1 MYKNVEIMQ
10 TEGGFEPNTSWKNST
25 EFHMIHKNKIDSV
38 CLEKEHISIKWLW
51 FEWNIIKLHD
61 FD

>member
-10 TEGGFEPNTSWKNST
+10 TEGGFLGKNST

-38 CLEKEHISIKWLW
+38 CLEKEWLW
-51 FEWNIIKLHD
+51 FE
-61 FD
+61 